1 MPSLVAREQTYTEA
15 VAAADK
21 ERFEKLTAVMMEGG
35 GDSYGREAVVDVG
48 YDALGDIGDDEGGDN
63 DDGSADRMQVGRRW
77 VQPSLKCVLFR
88 AYRVLF
94 PCILLCGGAVGCD

>member
-1 MPSLVAREQTYTEA
+1 VPSLVAREQTYTEA

-21 ERFEKLTAVMMEGG
+21 ERFEKLTAVMTEGS

-48 YDALGDIGDDEGGDN
+48 YDALGEIGDDEGGDI

-77 VQPSLKCVLFR
+77 AGPSLKCALVR
-88 AYRVLF
+88 AYRFFVICYAVVLF
-94 PCILLCGGAVGCD
+94 GCE